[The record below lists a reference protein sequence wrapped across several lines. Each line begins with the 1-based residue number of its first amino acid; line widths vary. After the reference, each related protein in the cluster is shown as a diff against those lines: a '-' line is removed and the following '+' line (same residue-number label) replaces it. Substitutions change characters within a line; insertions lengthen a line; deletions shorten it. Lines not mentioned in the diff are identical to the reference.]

1 MATRIVG
8 QSMHRVDA
16 HGKVTGEALYPG
28 DLEME
33 GMLHMK
39 ILFSERAHARVLSI
53 DTSEAEAV
61 PDVVAILTASDVPV
75 NEYGLIMPDQP
86 VLCGPGSSKEGGD
99 IVRTTM
105 DQIALIVAE
114 TEEAA
119 AEARPLIRVEYE
131 DLPAVFDPFEAMAEG
146 APQLH
151 ANIPNNVITHYK
163 VRTGDLEAGWAEAE
177 VIVEGT
183 YTTKWQEHA
192 YLQPEAGL
200 AYMDDEGRVTVQVAG
215 QWMHEDQEQISHA
228 LNLPMDQ
235 VRVIYPAIGGAFGGR
250 EDMSV
255 QIVLAL
261 AAMKLGR
268 PVKIV
273 WSREESIRGHHK
285 RHPYTIRSKWGAKRD
300 GTLVAAE
307 VDVVSDAGGY
317 VYTSTKVLGNAVMMC
332 IGPYYIP
339 NVKVDGRTVYTNNIP
354 TGAFRGFG
362 GPQGALAA
370 ENQMSKLAIAL
381 GMDPV
386 ELRLKNVL
394 REGTLTHVGT
404 PLSPGVTM
412 PEVIEAAAERAG
424 WQRNGASWTR
434 EPAVQPDNPAKR
446 RGIGFTAGF
455 KNVGFSFG
463 APETCNAIIELRG
476 QAEIDEVILYHA
488 SAEVGQG
495 THTVLRQM
503 AAEAVGVPLEKVR
516 LEASDTL
523 TSGSSG
529 SVSASRMTFMSGNSI
544 RGAAEKAL
552 EAWQNE
558 DRPAIGNYTYH
569 APKTTMF
576 DPETGHCT
584 PNFSYGYVAQVVE
597 LEVDVETGFVEVL
610 NVVCA
615 DDVGKAINPQQVEG
629 QIEGAIVQAHGYA
642 LMEDFQ
648 MRDGHV
654 LTQHLS
660 TYLIPTVLDVPHK
673 VDSLILE
680 YAEPNGPFGARG
692 MAEMPFIPYTPAI
705 AAAIYDATGVWFD
718 DQPMTPQRLV
728 SGFRKAGLGA

>member
-61 PDVVAILTASDVPV
+61 PGVVAIFTAKDVPV

-86 VLCGPGSSKEGGD
+86 VLCGPGSTKEGAD

-105 DQIALIVAE
+105 DNIALVVAE

-119 AEARPLIRVEYE
+119 AKARALIRVEYE

-151 ANIPNNVITHYK
+151 PNVPNNVITHYK
-163 VRTGDLEAGWAEAE
+163 VRTGDLETGWAEAE
-177 VIVEGT
+177 VVVEGT

-200 AYMDDEGRVTVQVAG
+200 AYVDEEGRVTVQVGG
-215 QWMHEDQEQISHA
+215 QWTHEDQEQISHA
-228 LNLPMDQ
+228 LGLPMEK

-261 AAMKLGR
+261 AALRLGR
-268 PVKIV
+268 PVKII

-285 RHPYTIRSKWGAKRD
+285 RHPYVIKSKWGAKRD

-317 VYTSTKVLGNAVMMC
+317 VYTSTKVLGNATMMC
-332 IGPYYIP
+332 IGPYHIP
-339 NVKVDGRTVYTNNIP
+339 NVKVDARTVYTNNIP

-370 ENQMSKLAIAL
+370 ENQMNKLAAAL

-386 ELRLKNVL
+386 ELRMKNVL
-394 REGTLTHVGT
+394 REGVPTHVGT

-412 PEVIEAAAERAG
+412 PEVIEACAERGG
-424 WQRNGASWTR
+424 WQRNGAGWTR
-434 EPAVQPDNPAKR
+434 EPVEQPANPAKR

-476 QAEIDEVILYHA
+476 EAEIDEVILYHA

-516 LEASDTL
+516 LVASDTL

-584 PNFSYGYVAQVVE
+584 PNFSYGYVAQMVE
-597 LEVDVETGFVEVL
+597 VEVDVETGFVEVL
-610 NVVCA
+610 NVICA

-728 SGFRKAGLGA
+728 SAFRKAGLGA